1 MKHAYVILDNDNPLY
16 VAETERV
23 AEDAIDRELGNIEFN
38 IRRANGDDE
47 DMIQRKLAE
56 HHLHFVMVPYVVALT
71 RRSN

>member
-1 MKHAYVILDNDNPLY
+1 MKHGYVVLDNDNPLY
-16 VAETERV
+16 IAATERE

-47 DMIQRKLAE
+47 DMIQKKLIE
-56 HHLHFVMVPYVVALT
+56 HHLHWVMVPYVALT